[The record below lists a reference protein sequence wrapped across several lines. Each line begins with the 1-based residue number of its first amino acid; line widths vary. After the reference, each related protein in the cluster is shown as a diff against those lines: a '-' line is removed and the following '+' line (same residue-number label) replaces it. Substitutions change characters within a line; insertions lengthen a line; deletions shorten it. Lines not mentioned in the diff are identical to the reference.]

1 MAFRTPCGHFQFK
14 VLTLKTNKWTGHF
27 SVGHERR
34 LQRRDGKACLGL
46 P

>member
-1 MAFRTPCGHFQFK
+1 MAFRTPFGHFQLK
-14 VLTLKTNKWTGHF
+14 VLDFGLTNGTGHF
-27 SVGHERR
+27 LVGHEQR